1 MHDYALPAHQ
11 NHVSELRPGLL
22 GVPTPPKGSTPAPS
36 SSFTRGHSK
45 SARSFSSATSPGLS
59 DPWMSSPSTSLSS
72 AFARSFAALDM
83 DVESANAG
91 VGQGSSWTLPSS
103 DMRSSAR
110 AGDEERGFEA
120 VKEEDEDDEMSLG
133 RRADVEEDEWA
144 GDMDM
149 D

>member
-1 MHDYALPAHQ
+1 
-11 NHVSELRPGLL
+11 
-22 GVPTPPKGSTPAPS
+22 
-36 SSFTRGHSK
+36 
-45 SARSFSSATSPGLS
+45 
-59 DPWMSSPSTSLSS
+59 MSSPSTSLSS

-83 DVESANAG
+83 DVENANAG